1 MWHFVA
7 RHSISF
13 NGARLTK
20 LAPNCVKSARVTA
33 AQPAAKSSRPIDR
46 LIQETFPIFGSS
58 PPKNNNTL
66 PSCPSLIIVAVIVVV
81 ATLSTLYLS
90 TSTFTV
96 FIAIV
101 VFVVVIV
108 VTVVVTDVVV
118 YLRPP
123 ENAVAFKMKPSIEG
137 LFHGLEKE

>member
-1 MWHFVA
+1 MA

-66 PSCPSLIIVAVIVVV
+66 PSCPSLVIVAVIVVIVVV

-101 VFVVVIV
+101 VFVVVVV
-108 VTVVVTDVVV
+108 VTDVVTDVVV